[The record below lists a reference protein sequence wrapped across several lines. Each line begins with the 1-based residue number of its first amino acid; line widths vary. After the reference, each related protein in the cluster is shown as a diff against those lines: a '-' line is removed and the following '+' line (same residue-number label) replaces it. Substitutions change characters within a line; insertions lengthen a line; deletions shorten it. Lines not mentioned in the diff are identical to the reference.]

1 MVHSDY
7 ANYFGFLGLEG
18 YRKDHERQYE
28 EELQNYRDIIHF
40 YIDTYNRLLPLGEI
54 KPAEVIPKKW
64 YNYSRFDISNTDI
77 QQGVKKGLEHWHEW
91 EQSTLELY
99 RAKGKELSEMMEA
112 SAVKT
117 VMNLIEHVEEEI
129 HRIEK
134 WILEKKANNY
144 NIDSIL
150 AEQKKN

>member
-1 MVHSDY
+1 
-7 ANYFGFLGLEG
+7 
-18 YRKDHERQYE
+18 
-28 EELQNYRDIIHF
+28 
-40 YIDTYNRLLPLGEI
+40 
-54 KPAEVIPKKW
+54 
-64 YNYSRFDISNTDI
+64 
-77 QQGVKKGLEHWHEW
+77 
-91 EQSTLELY
+91 
-99 RAKGKELSEMMEA
+99 MMEA